1 MHKSAIAI
9 IALLLAGC
17 NKEPESVQQVGSSFE
32 VGRLFTTDGCTVYR
46 FSDGGRN
53 VYFTNCTGS
62 TSSSYQTSNGKY
74 TTTHDTEV
82 MTSSAGGGK
91 CLIHR

>member
-1 MHKSAIAI
+1 MNRNITLFFC
-9 IALLLAGC
+9 ALLLAGC
-17 NKEPESVQQVGSSFE
+17 NKEPESVQQAGSSFE

-74 TTTHDTEV
+74 TTTYNTEV
-82 MTSSAGGGK
+82 MTSSAMGVTP
-91 CLIHR
+91 

>member
-1 MHKSAIAI
+1 MNKLIIAFC
-9 IALLLAGC
+9 ALLLAGC
-17 NKEPESVQQVGSSFE
+17 NKDPESVQRVGSSFE

-46 FSDGGRN
+46 FADGGRN

-74 TTTHDTEV
+74 VNTHDTEV
-82 MTSSAGGGK
+82 MTSSATGVTK
-91 CLIHR
+91 

>member
-1 MHKSAIAI
+1 MKKLIIAI
-9 IALLLAGC
+9 CALLLVSC
-17 NKEPESVQQVGSSFE
+17 NKDAESVQQVGISFQ
-32 VGRLFTTDGCTVYR
+32 VGRLFTTEGCTVYR

-74 TTTHDTEV
+74 VSTHDTEV
-82 MTSSAGGGK
+82 MTSSAMGVTK
-91 CLIHR
+91 